1 MLLGLESEIAT
12 FPMFRQISTVL
23 IAEDPF
29 IAAFVRTLL
38 HRDGYEVIVAAAERG
53 LELIETG
60 AVQADLVI
68 TNNPQVFLPV
78 AGRIH
83 LLYLAAM
90 PDPSLI
96 ARFPSARSLRKPFSN
111 SDLVEAVQFLTVV
124 T

>member
-1 MLLGLESEIAT
+1 M
-12 FPMFRQISTVL
+12 RQQVSTLVL

-29 IAAFVRTLL
+29 ISAFVRTLL
-38 HRDGYEVIVAAAERG
+38 HRDGYEVVVASAEHG
-53 LELIETG
+53 LDLIEAG
-60 AVQADLVI
+60 EIQADLVI
-68 TNNPQVFLPV
+68 TNTPQVFLPV
-78 AGRIH
+78 ADRVH

-124 T
+124 V